1 MSEEKQLIADWTK
14 CIRGGFRLADFTPAL
29 YHHLTGHCSFIAHF
43 DRPGFWSYYFDQQGN
58 ELVAFLNQFGGDTCS
73 AELGGTWWLA
83 EERPGS
89 ALNRALCE
97 ALSGETFRELLN
109 RLDRLALAHYETI
122 KRETVAGR
130 VQEILVEGEIDLDP
144 AQLQWHLEQVFEAQY
159 PYPETGGYLPVDEEV
174 RRALCLEPPAEELSV
189 RPQGL
194 FAAHTAAHAATHGA
208 AGPTATPAEVTTH
221 RQRMTDRE
229 EHSRSEYSVSKTA
242 PQTHRQTKQQ
252 GVAHA

>member
-1 MSEEKQLIADWTK
+1 MCDDNQLIADWTK
-14 CIRGGFRLADFTPAL
+14 FIRGGFRLADFTPAL
-29 YHHLTGHCSFIAHF
+29 YHHLTGHCAFIAHF

-58 ELVAFLNQFGGDTCS
+58 ELVAFLNQFGGDTCA

-83 EERPGS
+83 EERPGY

-97 ALSGETFRELLN
+97 ALAGETFKELLN

-122 KRETVAGR
+122 KRETVAAR

-144 AQLQWHLEQVFEAQY
+144 AQLRWHLEQVFEAQY
-159 PYPETGGYLPVDEEV
+159 PYPETGGYLPVDEGV
-174 RRALCLEPPAEELSV
+174 RRALCLESPAEELSV

-194 FAAHTAAHAATHGA
+194 FAAHAATQVVTHEAADLNTTTAGA
-208 AGPTATPAEVTTH
+208 TTC
-221 RQRMTDRE
+221 RQRLTGRE
-229 EHSRSEYSVSKTA
+229 GYSRSEQTTPKTT
-242 PQTHRQTKQQ
+242 PQTQHRTKQQ